1 MLWGKAMGYRIEKES
16 ELVFVLREGTKGGG
30 GGDQLFFVFLK
41 NTVGTI
47 ANDSDWFQ
55 IWQLLL

>member
-30 GGDQLFFVFLK
+30 GGGGETNCFLC
-41 NTVGTI
+41 
-47 ANDSDWFQ
+47 F
-55 IWQLLL
+55 